1 MDNQQRPVATKEQ
14 VAISSFSSRVYGWMA
29 MGLAFT
35 ATIAYLIFA
44 TGAYVTL
51 LPLWWLWSIG
61 LFGVA
66 LAINFAFA
74 KISVPGAISLFL
86 AYSGLEGLLFGS
98 ILPAFA
104 ATYGGDVIWTAFATA
119 AVVFCIAMG
128 YGLFTKAD
136 LTKFGKILHIALIGL
151 VAITV
156 LFMIVSFFIHMPL
169 MNLIISYIG
178 LAIFVGLTAYDAQMI
193 RQFSYQVQDN
203 SEIAQ
208 KLSLICALKMYVNLV
223 MIFWYL
229 LQIFAS
235 SSNRK

>member
-1 MDNQQRPVATKEQ
+1 
-14 VAISSFSSRVYGWMA
+14 

-35 ATIAYLIFA
+35 ASIAYVIFA
-44 TGAYVTL
+44 TGAYVKL
-51 LPLWWLWSIG
+51 LPLWWVWSIG

-66 LAINFAFA
+66 MAINFSFA
-74 KISVPGAISLFL
+74 KISVPGAIALFL

-98 ILPAFA
+98 ILPVFA

-119 AVVFCIAMG
+119 AVVFAIAMG
-128 YGLFTKAD
+128 YGVFTKAD

-156 LFMIVSFFIHMPL
+156 LFMIVSFFVQMPL

-193 RQFSYQVQDN
+193 RQFNYQVQDN
-203 SEIAQ
+203 NELAQ